1 MTRKM
6 LKSTHDF
13 KWQLS
18 KGMASGRGTT
28 KGKGDDSLDKQ
39 KRRKETNWKSL
50 ELWKGTSKTKR
61 LTKNKRHGHIPHP
74 SA

>member
-13 KWQLS
+13 KWQLL

-28 KGKGDDSLDKQ
+28 KEREMIPLKNRKGKKKQ
-39 KRRKETNWKSL
+39 IGKV
-50 ELWKGTSKTKR
+50 
-61 LTKNKRHGHIPHP
+61 
-74 SA
+74 